1 MAGVTQQ
8 YCGGPLTPWAHG
20 QHLRG
25 CGWLGSG
32 TTFLQGTGVL
42 EGVAPQPYLA
52 WWGSCAVYLEGDWR
66 NAGMKFCPT
75 IPSRPQPDWDS
86 GLVIQAQRPG
96 EFSRGLVRKQGT
108 RSHLTTNCLWPK
120 DAHTP
125 RSHRAR
131 VRLLRHHTCR
141 NEHFTQVCSV
151 AGLHSHRPM
160 SPKKTQG
167 RNNPSFQTS
176 PGMHTETAGSSVTKN
191 GIFSP
196 ISIEEMSKPKP
207 RKGK

>member
-1 MAGVTQQ
+1 MILREERPPGEARAPGVLTLFACGCESKLGPCRQGGRCSPAAQPSCGGTGRALWGLHSESWAMAGVTQQ
-8 YCGGPLTPWAHG
+8 YCRGPLTPWAHG

-42 EGVAPQPYLA
+42 GGVAPQPCLA

-108 RSHLTTNCLWPK
+108 RSHLTTNCL
-120 DAHTP
+120 AQRRTHT
-125 RSHRAR
+125 RKSQGQS
-131 VRLLRHHTCR
+131 
-141 NEHFTQVCSV
+141 QVV
-151 AGLHSHRPM
+151 
-160 SPKKTQG
+160 
-167 RNNPSFQTS
+167 
-176 PGMHTETAGSSVTKN
+176 ETPHLQK
-191 GIFSP
+191 
-196 ISIEEMSKPKP
+196 
-207 RKGK
+207 